1 MSLAK
6 LESQIED
13 LRAQAEGIQKR
24 WARTRD
30 NITKDN
36 TLTDIGKKQK
46 LDAEREQVS
55 AKLSQLRAKE
65 SELIAAEKQSLDKSL
80 FGLGV
85 VDSTYT
91 DKIMSYRDA
100 HERAA
105 RLARHNDAEELLASA
120 IRSDDKIL
128 AAAVLAKALTH
139 EWRSV
144 IAEYLKYNPRAGDDL
159 ADLATLQSY
168 RSFEAG
174 FSYITT

>member
-1 MSLAK
+1 MSLDK
-6 LESQIED
+6 LESQLEG
-13 LRAQAEGIQKR
+13 LRAQAASIQKR

-30 NITKDN
+30 NINNDN

-55 AKLSQLRAKE
+55 TKLSGLRKQETEAV
-65 SELIAAEKQSLDKSL
+65 AAQKQSLEKSL

-100 HERAA
+100 HDRAG
-105 RLARHNDAEELLASA
+105 RLELQSQGQELLASA
-120 IRSDDKIL
+120 MRSDDKIL
-128 AAAVLAKALTH
+128 AAAVLAKALAS

-144 IAEYLKYNPRAGDDL
+144 IAEYLKQNPRAGDDL
-159 ADLATLQSY
+159 NDLAKLQGYSPL
-168 RSFEAG
+168 EAG
-174 FSYITT
+174 FSYVTT